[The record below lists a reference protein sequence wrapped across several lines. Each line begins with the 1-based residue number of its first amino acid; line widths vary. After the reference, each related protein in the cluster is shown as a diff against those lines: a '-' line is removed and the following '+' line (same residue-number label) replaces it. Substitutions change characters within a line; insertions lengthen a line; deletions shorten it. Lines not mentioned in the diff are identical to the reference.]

1 MTGFGEASATHEGVH
16 YFLEVRSLNN
26 KYFKATIRLPEN
38 LQGLEPVLESE
49 LRQRLNR
56 GTVTAIGK
64 CSDQSAQAAWTINTA
79 ALTRYVDSLLQA
91 PAVES
96 GKVTLD
102 TASLLSLPGVLTPPD
117 EGEGRLSRARDVFV
131 QLVEVASQHLL
142 SMRKREGA
150 TLAEELRTHVRVID
164 EALSRVR
171 ERSPLVVSV
180 FEERLRSRVEGM
192 LEDAGVMSE
201 PADLIREVAIYAEK
215 ADIAEEVAR
224 LGAHI
229 EQFREL
235 MGEENN
241 GEPVGRTL
249 EFLSQEMLR
258 EANTIASKSSDA
270 QISREIVLIKGAI
283 DRIKEQVLNIE

>member
-79 ALTRYVDSLLQA
+79 ALSRYVDSLLEA
-91 PAVES
+91 PSVADGTVS
-96 GKVTLD
+96 LD
-102 TASLLSLPGVLTPPD
+102 TASLLALPGVLTPPD
-117 EGEGRLSRARDVFV
+117 EAEGRLSRARDVFV
-131 QLVEVASQHLL
+131 QLVEVASQHLI
-142 SMRKREGA
+142 SMRRREGA
-150 TLAEELRTHVRVID
+150 TLAEELRTHVRLID
-164 EALSRVR
+164 EALARVR

-180 FEERLRSRVEGM
+180 FEDRLRSRVEAM
-192 LEDAGVMSE
+192 LDEAGVTSE

-215 ADIAEEVAR
+215 TDIAEEVAR

-229 EQFREL
+229 QQFRDL
-235 MGEENN
+235 TAQDN

-249 EFLSQEMLR
+249 EFLAQEMLR